1 MLTEKDHKV
10 LNKALKTLDDQK
22 KIIDLQRQMIVEQQ
36 NRMTQMQTIINY
48 TEQLRIREMQLPYVR
63 SLN

>member
-10 LNKALKTLDDQK
+10 FNKALKTLDDQK

-36 NRMTQMQTIINY
+36 NRMTQMQTIIAY